1 MLSKLFTTALTVFL
15 GGLIIAATPTVAADF
30 TVKVAYETSE
40 THLKARTAALFA
52 KELEQRSGGRV
63 EVQIFP
69 NASLLPSKQEVN
81 AAIRGQVQVI
91 LPFLSYYESIAPSVK
106 VFTMPMVFAD
116 YDHLAKAWQ
125 GKAGDQIRK
134 DLDKVGLR
142 ALAFWYETPTQ
153 LFTTGKKV
161 TNLDELKGLK
171 IRTYPS
177 ALLESTLTNL
187 GAVATVIPG
196 SEVYLALQNNTVD
209 GAITTPSFAASLK
222 LTEVLKT
229 MTQLGLAYGG
239 YILAVNKD
247 FYDKLPADLQKAVND
262 SARVASEWNG
272 KEIDAEVKKSN
283 AAMLEAGV
291 KVFDLDKGD
300 RKRWVAAVQPVFQE
314 QDDSLKALIDAV
326 K

>member
-1 MLSKLFTTALTVFL
+1 MLSRLSTTALTALLGWFL
-15 GGLIIAATPTVAADF
+15 IGTAPAFAADY
-30 TVKVAYETSE
+30 TVKIAYETSE

-52 KELEQRSGGRV
+52 DELKKRSGGKIDV
-63 EVQIFP
+63 EIFP

-116 YDHLAKAWQ
+116 YGHLAKAWQ

-134 DLDKVGLR
+134 ELDKVGLH

-153 LFTTGKKV
+153 LFTTGKQV
-161 TNLDELKGLK
+161 TNLDQLKGLK

-229 MTQLGLAYGG
+229 MTQIGLAYGG
-239 YILAVNKD
+239 YILAINKD
-247 FYDKLPADLQKAVND
+247 FYDKLPADQKKAVD
-262 SARVASEWNG
+262 ESAAVASEWNA
-272 KEIDAEVKKSN
+272 KEIDAEVENSN
-283 AAMLEAGV
+283 AAMRDAGV

-300 RKRWVAAVQPVFQE
+300 RKRWVAAVQPVFKE